1 MIRIKRLFKSFKYAI
16 NGLVKIFKEEQNLR
30 IQFFLGF
37 FVLCLAWFFKIE
49 KIELLLMIFSIGL
62 VLLMETIN
70 SAVERIADV
79 LKPRIN
85 NYIKEIKDITA
96 AAVMIASIISLIIGF
111 AIFWPYINT
120 VLQRLLS

>member
-16 NGLVKIFKEEQNLR
+16 NGLIKIFKEEQNLR

-37 FVLCLAWFFKIE
+37 LVLGLAWFFRIE

-96 AAVMIASIISLIIGF
+96 AAVMIASIISLIIGSV
-111 AIFWPYINT
+111 IFWPY
-120 VLQRLLS
+120 VSAFL